1 MAEWRH
7 LCIDMQR
14 MFSEETPWYVPWM
27 DKVMPQ
33 VVELSQLHAERTI
46 FTRFIPPEHPEE
58 MPGAW
63 QEYYRK
69 WWMMTGEHLP
79 SELLSLPGELA
90 HLSPPAKI
98 FDKRTYSPWCDGRLH
113 GALRRDGVTSL
124 VITGGETD
132 VCVLAAVLGAI
143 DLGYRVVMLSD
154 AVCSGADETHDASL
168 KLLSDRFSVQ
178 LTLLSTEAFLR
189 RKLEFG

>member
-7 LCIDMQR
+7 VCIDMQR
-14 MFSEETPWYVPWM
+14 MFSEDTPWRVPWM

-33 VVELSQLHAERTI
+33 VLELSQQHAKRTI
-46 FTRFIPPEHPEE
+46 FTRFIPPQYPEE

-63 QEYYRK
+63 KDYYRK
-69 WWMMTGEHLP
+69 WQMMTAEYLP
-79 SELLSLPGELA
+79 AELLGLSAKLA
-90 HLSPPAKI
+90 HLSPPARV
-98 FDKRTYSPWCDGRLH
+98 FDKRTYSPWFDGRLH
-113 GALRRDGVTSL
+113 SALQRDEVTSL

-143 DLGYRVVMLSD
+143 DLGYKVVILND

-178 LTLLSTEAFLR
+178 LHLMSTEAFLAS
-189 RKLEFG
+189 GIQAS